1 MTRAENKIPDSLTA
15 EDVIAAAAEL
25 DGNIDHPFH
34 ESTKF
39 DVLIENRRYPPKA
52 ILGVASKLGAN
63 IDLVP
68 ADFSGNSLCVRA
80 NIELDP
86 LISDGM
92 ADVLESFP

>member
-1 MTRAENKIPDSLTA
+1 MARAEKKIPDSLTD

-25 DGNIDHPFH
+25 DGNIDNPFH

-52 ILGVASKLGAN
+52 ILGVALKLGAN
-63 IDLVP
+63 TDLVP
-68 ADFSGNSLCVRA
+68 ADFSGHSLCLRA
-80 NIELDP
+80 NVELDP
-86 LISDGM
+86 LI